1 MIQNHTSRSGVCRF
15 WIHWDPGN
23 LCFRGIGKRKI
34 YRVECVSSSHA
45 AKILIRD
52 LVSKMWTTFI
62 VLDDGTPDVKNS
74 VDSQAITERPPL
86 PHK

>member
-1 MIQNHTSRSGVCRF
+1 VEYVDSGFIGIQETSVLGVSGSERYTVWNVC
-15 WIHWDPGN
+15 
-23 LCFRGIGKRKI
+23 LL
-34 YRVECVSSSHA
+34 SSSHA

-74 VDSQAITERPPL
+74 VDSHGTATVTT
-86 PHK
+86 